1 MQARLTIFRGLK
13 ELTMRILVA
22 AAPVLLA
29 WACALPAHALDDTPT
44 QTPYL
49 SSKVDDSRASPPV
62 VMPRQSAARRT
73 ELDDLRRPLRAA
85 IVPPAA
91 PPVPLPPAAQAR
103 AQPAASRTP
112 ALADRSIG
120 LR

>member
-1 MQARLTIFRGLK
+1 
-13 ELTMRILVA
+13 MRILVA
-22 AAPVLLA
+22 ALPVLLA
-29 WACALPAHALDDTPT
+29 WAGTLPAHALDDTPT

-49 SSKVDDSRASPPV
+49 SSKADDNRASPALAL
-62 VMPRQSAARRT
+62 PRQSAARRT

-85 IVPPAA
+85 AAQPAAVSGPVPPA
-91 PPVPLPPAAQAR
+91 PQAR
-103 AQPAASRTP
+103 ALQGASRTP